1 MFSLFF
7 LFSLSLSVFSFD
19 DESRIRKEK
28 RETKKKPTKYYDMQI
43 VFLFFVSYFF
53 LGCCRSL
60 LLILFFLAALIYLSS
75 WSIFHVSWS
84 YRYINEIPIRLR
96 HCLTSHIS
104 PISTPRPWKKGS
116 PIGQRDVHHVEISEE
131 IKGPAL
137 AAVVRMTRKIKMKKP
152 KFERKK
158 RPGAC
163 AIYDRRLVQK
173 KKREIR

>member
-60 LLILFFLAALIYLSS
+60 LLIFFLAALIYLSS